1 MRFGIGLVPSM
12 LEKTLKVRSPT
23 FGEILRLDQKI
34 RDFPVDQTTDGRTP
48 PMYDPKYRTDDPTK
62 SMAMFQASHV
72 REACKLQRDIVI
84 FVGDSQR

>member
-1 MRFGIGLVPSM
+1 MRFGLGLLPQI
-12 LEKTLKVRSPT
+12 LEKTLKIRSPT

-34 RDFPVDQTTDGRTP
+34 RDFPLDSTTDGRTP

-72 REACKLQRDIVI
+72 REARKLHCDLIS
-84 FVGDSQR
+84 FVGDS